1 MGHPLYE
8 LIFYFSIEIAII
20 LLVISIEDLKMYANK
35 YFKLG
40 LWNIYIKFIIL
51 ILKYYYMLLV
61 LIIFSF
67 LFIYLI

>member
-51 ILKYYYMLLV
+51 ILKYY
-61 LIIFSF
+61 
-67 LFIYLI
+67 